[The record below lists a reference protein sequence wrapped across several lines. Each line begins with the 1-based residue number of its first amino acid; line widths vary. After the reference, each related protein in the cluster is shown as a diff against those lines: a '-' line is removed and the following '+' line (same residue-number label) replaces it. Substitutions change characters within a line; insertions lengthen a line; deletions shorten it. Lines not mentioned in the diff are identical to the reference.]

1 MVFLIVRVHWWK
13 VQIHWKQIASAKGCS
28 KLLKDDKILCHFH
41 QNWRNYF
48 KEHSQLLGYIRN
60 QFLPICDSSRGY
72 HFLIHFDENSATNV
86 IASLLQMDEIKRCS
100 KVKIGIEID
109 NGILHLPI
117 EEISNWLER
126 YIDGIENKVQNRDV
140 RFFKFGFYDIQIQNC
155 REMIEHLIMVFCI

>member
-1 MVFLIVRVHWWK
+1 MIKFYAISTKIDAITLK
-13 VQIHWKQIASAKGCS
+13 NIHNFSGTFEINFFRSVIH
-28 KLLKDDKILCHFH
+28 L
-41 QNWRNYF
+41 
-48 KEHSQLLGYIRN
+48 
-60 QFLPICDSSRGY
+60 Y

-126 YIDGIENKVQNRDV
+126 YIDGIENNVQNRDV